1 MMNMNAP
8 SASSKS
14 SIIGVSEAIVAYLW
28 WGFVTAMYYKQLDQF
43 PPMELL
49 TGRVLTGIP
58 LMLLLIALPPGI
70 GRLIEVLRNRRTMA
84 MLALSTFCISLNWL
98 TFIYAV
104 IENRL
109 MEASIGYFINPLV
122 SVMLGRIFLG
132 ERLNLTKS
140 IAVGIAAAGVVVFC
154 IAILMTQDARN
165 SIDSFPWIP
174 FVLPASFGMYGL
186 LRKQMK
192 ADSVTGLTVEL
203 LFLTP
208 PMLAIEA
215 WFFIHGT
222 SGLLTQ
228 PTNMRW
234 FFMLGG
240 FVTIVPII
248 LFAGAARR
256 LQLGTTGVLQY
267 IAPTGQFIIAVTV
280 FNEEFTL
287 GKGIAFGLIWVAVI
301 TYSSQSLFHRKRP
314 TQTDQKSPD

>member
-1 MMNMNAP
+1 MR
-8 SASSKS
+8 
-14 SIIGVSEAIVAYLW
+14 SEDSTRSGITAGLLAYLW
-28 WGFVTAMYYKQLDQF
+28 WGLVTALYYRELDHVDVRELIAWRALGGLPVCLAILAL
-43 PPMELL
+43 PPGVARLRAALL
-49 TGRVLTGIP
+49 SPGALRLHAASA
-58 LMLLLIALPPGI
+58 LMLLL
-70 GRLIEVLRNRRTMA
+70 
-84 MLALSTFCISLNWL
+84 NWFV
-98 TFIYAV
+98 FIYAV
-104 IENRL
+104 REERL
-109 MEASIGYFINPLV
+109 TEASLGYFLNPLV

-132 ERLNLTKS
+132 ERLILTKS